1 MRAAVLLDL
10 DDVDFIEPS
19 FERLIDN
26 NYTNLMLTLPAT
38 QAKLL
43 ISEDEWPLALALG
56 DGKSWKAGSFL
67 LRKPTEAIIERAEE
81 LDAEILQEERH
92 EWEAAVRELFSLRIA
107 REVQPAIEDFTPKRA
122 VLIEELLRQVW
133 GNVEGETCID
143 ACCGSGAGTVALR
156 QAGVIPLSFDNDPS
170 LLSLGLRS
178 GRLAPEDTVCLDG
191 TKAGDYL
198 PHALLGMVLM
208 AGEITPYNQIFWR
221 KIIEKMLELTEKTL
235 VSTGT
240 EKEARLAESWS
251 RHKGRRVAVIENRRD
266 AFYDNWVCD
275 IRRP

>member
-10 DDVDFIEPS
+10 DNVDFIEPS
-19 FERLIDN
+19 FERLTDN
-26 NYTNLMLTLPAT
+26 NYTNLLLTLPAT

-67 LRKPTEAIIERAEE
+67 LRKPTEAVIERAEE
-81 LDAEILQEERH
+81 LEAEILQEERQ

-156 QAGVIPLSFDNDPS
+156 QIGIIPLSFDNDPS

-191 TKAGDYL
+191 TKASDYL
-198 PHALLGMVLM
+198 PHTQLGIVLM
-208 AGEITPYNQIFWR
+208 AGEISQHNQIFWR
-221 KIIEKMLELTEKTL
+221 KIIEEMLELTEKTL
-235 VSTGT
+235 VSMGT
-240 EKEARLAESWS
+240 EKEARLVESWS
-251 RHKGRRVAVIENRRD
+251 RHKGRKVTVIENKRD

>member
-19 FERLIDN
+19 FERLTDN
-26 NYTNLMLTLPAT
+26 NCTNLLLTLPAT
-38 QAKLL
+38 QARLL

-56 DGKSWKAGSFL
+56 DGKSWKVGSFL
-67 LRKPTEAIIERAEE
+67 LRKPNEAIIERAEE
-81 LDAEILQEERH
+81 LDAEILQEERQ

-122 VLIEELLRQVW
+122 VLIEELLRQIW
-133 GNVEGETCID
+133 GDVEGETCID
-143 ACCGSGAGTVALR
+143 ACCGSGAGAVALR
-156 QAGVIPLSFDNDPS
+156 QIGVIPLSFDNDPA

-191 TKAGDYL
+191 TKASNYL
-198 PHALLGMVLM
+198 PHTQLGMVLM
-208 AGEITPYNQIFWR
+208 AGEITQFNQIFWR
-221 KIIEKMLELTEKTL
+221 KIIEEMLELTEWTL

-240 EKEARLAESWS
+240 EKEARLIESWS
-251 RHKGRRVAVIENRRD
+251 RHKGRKVTVIENKRD

-275 IRRP
+275 IRRS

>member
-1 MRAAVLLDL
+1 MRAAILLDL
-10 DDVDFIEPS
+10 DDVDLIEPS
-19 FERLIDN
+19 FERLTDN
-26 NYTNLMLTLPAT
+26 SYTNLMLTLPAT

-67 LRKPTEAIIERAEE
+67 LRRPTETIIERAEE

-191 TKAGDYL
+191 TKASDYL
-198 PHALLGMVLM
+198 PHAPLGMVLM

-221 KIIEKMLELTEKTL
+221 KIIEQILELTEKTL

-240 EKEARLAESWS
+240 EKEARLVESWS
-251 RHKGRRVAVIENRRD
+251 RHKGSKVAVIENKRD
-266 AFYDNWVCD
+266 AFYDNWACD
-275 IRRP
+275 ISRA